1 MVGFESW
8 YWYKFNQRNF
18 IFEVIIIKPVN
29 LFNITY
35 LKIVINQIKSGRNET
50 KKNETNSV
58 FNQIGI
64 LDFTEL
70 NFPLA

>member
-8 YWYKFNQRNF
+8 YWYKLNQRNF